1 MDLKKSNKNKC
12 VQKILTTYYK
22 NYTESERTK
31 IQNNIEDAT
40 KTYQMYKNGKRNEY
54 ISNKLIDLDG
64 THIISSD
71 DTVEEV
77 KNEENLQ
84 NDTDT
89 NESNDNDRRK
99 KEFELEES
107 EENKLHDSN
116 LQGKKYEDDDTEEE
130 QSDDEDSEE
139 EDSDDNESD
148 DEDSEEEEY
157 DDNES
162 DDDDLEEEEHDD
174 KTSIVT
180 NVHEEEN
187 QDENSQKEKFNSV
200 LFENNKQNDD
210 IKKSSK
216 SDKSKSK
223 TLRIKKKH
231 YCYDCQKNALEF
243 KNISDLIYKN
253 AKYFG
258 MDDIQAQKAVTEL
271 NELILMPF
279 ITLNNHCKC
288 AICKESN
295 FTNFWGIVK
304 DFNYR
309 DHKFENIAKLAMKMF
324 TIPAS
329 EAGAERAFS
338 KIKWRFYDRRNRV
351 SSKTIMNEFYIEN
364 FYKNKLES
372 NDNFSQKIFELP
384 IHKTNK

>member
-1 MDLKKSNKNKC
+1 
-12 VQKILTTYYK
+12 
-22 NYTESERTK
+22 
-31 IQNNIEDAT
+31 
-40 KTYQMYKNGKRNEY
+40 MYKNGKRNEY

-157 DDNES
+157 
-162 DDDDLEEEEHDD
+162 DD